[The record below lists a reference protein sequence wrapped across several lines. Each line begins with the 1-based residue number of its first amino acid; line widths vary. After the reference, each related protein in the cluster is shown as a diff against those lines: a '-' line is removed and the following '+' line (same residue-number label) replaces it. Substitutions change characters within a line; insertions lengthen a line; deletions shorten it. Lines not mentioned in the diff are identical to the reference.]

1 VSARLGEVV
10 AAAGNLVTSL
20 NADAIASS
28 SSLALFDAEH
38 DSRQVVDGV
47 LFACIRGASADG
59 HDFAAAVMRAG
70 ASALL
75 VDHELDL
82 AIPQIVVSDVRR
94 AVGPVAACIH
104 NDPSRSLDV
113 VGITGTNGKTTTV
126 RMVSSVAGLL
136 GRDCLEIGTLT
147 GERTTPEATELQR
160 LLASARADQRDLV
173 AMEVS
178 SHALDLHRVDGTRFS
193 VAAFT
198 NLGVDHLD
206 HHGDME
212 AYFAAKALL
221 FTPELCDLAVIDVRS
236 EAGERMA
243 GTASVPVVAI
253 DDELVEILE
262 LAPQRSH
269 FRWRGA
275 EVILPLGGAFNVANA
290 VLAAEIMV
298 AVGAEPADV
307 IDGLAE
313 LPTIPGRF
321 EQVDVGQRFAVIVDY
336 AHTPDGLEAVMRA
349 ARAVTGR
356 SLVVVFGAGGD
367 RDQGKRPQMGE
378 VARRLA
384 DRVVVTSDNP
394 RSEDPEAIIASVVSG
409 MHKSPDLVEPD
420 RRMAI
425 RHAFAA
431 ARDGD
436 VVLIAG
442 KGHEM
447 TQTIGTDVIEFDD
460 RAVARDELRRLGGAS
475 S

>member
-1 VSARLGEVV
+1 MSARLGEVV
-10 AAAGNLVTSL
+10 AVAGDLVTSL
-20 NADAIASS
+20 NADAIATS

-38 DSRQVVDGV
+38 DSRRVVDGV
-47 LFACIRGASADG
+47 LFACIRGANADG
-59 HDFAAAVMRAG
+59 HDFAAEVVTAG

-104 NDPSRSLDV
+104 DDPSRSLDV

-126 RMVSSVAGLL
+126 RIVSSVADIL
-136 GRDCLEIGTLT
+136 GWDCLEIGTLT
-147 GERTTPEATELQR
+147 GERTTPEATDLQR
-160 LLASARADQRDLV
+160 LLASARAEGRELV

-198 NLGVDHLD
+198 NLGIDHLD
-206 HHGDME
+206 HHGDLE

-243 GTASVPVVAI
+243 SATSVPVVAI
-253 DDELVEILE
+253 DDGLVEILE
-262 LAPQRSH
+262 LGPQRSL

-275 EVILPLGGAFNVANA
+275 EVALPLGGAFNVANA

-298 AVGAEPADV
+298 ALGAEPVDV
-307 IDGLAE
+307 IDGLAV
-313 LPTIPGRF
+313 LPTVPGRF
-321 EQVDVGQRFAVIVDY
+321 EQVDLGQRFAVIVDY
-336 AHTPDGLEAVMRA
+336 AHTPDGLEAVLEA
-349 ARAVTGR
+349 ARAVTRR

-367 RDQGKRPQMGE
+367 RDQGKRPQMGA
-378 VARRLA
+378 VTRRLA

-394 RSEDPEAIIASVVSG
+394 RGENPETIIASVVSG
-409 MHKSPDLVEPD
+409 MDKSPDLVEPD

-447 TQTIGTDVIEFDD
+447 TQTIGSDVLDFDD
-460 RAVARDELRRLGGAS
+460 RAVAREELRRLGGAIS
-475 S
+475 